1 MDKENRKPEKKHKG
15 ESRYRKSTNG
25 KVKGQKEK
33 RKKGRA
39 TGGIIAGVKS

>member
-1 MDKENRKPEKKHKG
+1 VKKKVVGQRKEKI
-15 ESRYRKSTNG
+15 TNG

-39 TGGIIAGVKS
+39 TGGIITRVKLEIKEK